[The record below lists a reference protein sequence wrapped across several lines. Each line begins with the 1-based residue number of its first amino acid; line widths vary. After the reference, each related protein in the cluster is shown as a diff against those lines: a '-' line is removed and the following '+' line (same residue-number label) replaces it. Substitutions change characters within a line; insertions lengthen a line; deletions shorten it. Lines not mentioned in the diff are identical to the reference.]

1 MSININKTN
10 RSIKRKRTVDE
21 ANCDNETNDN
31 ETQILN
37 DEEIETTTTTTMKK
51 SNDNSKLDSKK
62 KKSKLNE
69 LEEEEGKEDEK
80 QKQQTNSDNEDDK
93 KRRLKSEYFNQNC
106 LDLSLSLL
114 GKILVRRVLVGGES
128 RLVKGK
134 IVEVEAYLG
143 ADDPAAHSY
152 QNKKTDRNKAMFMK
166 PGTAYVYNIYGIYC
180 CFNISAKEDGAAVL
194 VRAVEPLDG
203 FDIMKSNRT
212 LSEKKQSSF
221 KLKDLTSGPSRLCQ
235 AFNITKGLF
244 NQVDLNTSNDLWVED
259 DDDDS
264 DDSIKGTLTTT
275 VASSSSPSSTTA
287 STSTTTTIDINNN
300 KNKFEIVY
308 SKRINIDYAGEVAC
322 NKLYRFYIKNNQFVS
337 VIDK

>member
-1 MSININKTN
+1 MSINKRAN
-10 RSIKRKRTVDE
+10 SVKRKRTGDFD
-21 ANCDNETNDN
+21 CYETNEN
-31 ETQILN
+31 ATQILD
-37 DEEIETTTTTTMKK
+37 DEEVEI
-51 SNDNSKLDSKK
+51 SNDNSKLDNVVNKK

-69 LEEEEGKEDEK
+69 VEVEEEEGEDEE
-80 QKQQTNSDNEDDK
+80 QKQPVKSNNES
-93 KRRLKSEYFNQNC
+93 KRRLKLEYFNQNC

-114 GKILVRRVLVGGES
+114 GKVLVRRLLVNGES
-128 RLVKGK
+128 RLLKGK

-143 ADDPAAHSY
+143 ADDQAAHSY
-152 QNKKTDRNKAMFMK
+152 QNKKTDRTKAMFMK

-194 VRAVEPLDG
+194 IRALEPLDG

-244 NQVDLNTSNDLWVED
+244 NEVDLDTSDDLWVED
-259 DDDDS
+259 DDDDE
-264 DDSIKGTLTTT
+264 DDSVKVSTT
-275 VASSSSPSSTTA
+275 VASATNSTSSA
-287 STSTTTTIDINNN
+287 STSTASTTTTLDVNN
-300 KNKFEIVY
+300 NKFEIVY